1 MKKYPEYQKYFKAFE
16 SVPYEELA
24 ENKRFQA
31 HSASVITGLNN
42 VIDSLNDTGLLVANL
57 TALGERHGRR
67 SVKEEQFNVSY

>member
-1 MKKYPEYQKYFKAFE
+1 MPLD
-16 SVPYEELA
+16 ELA

-31 HSASVITGLNN
+31 HSSSVVTALNN

-67 SVKEEQFNVSY
+67 GLKEEHFNVSENEC